1 MGAVWKSRCPTGLK
15 AGELRADVTPMNN
28 LALISIAIADDHPI
42 FLEGL
47 KLLLNESADMR
58 VVGTATSGRAAI
70 DMVRALKPDVLLL
83 DLAMPELSGLDVLRE
98 LQSQLSGESRVRVVM
113 LTAGIDDDQQLT
125 ALQEGACG
133 ILLKQAAADAL
144 FKCIRTVMA
153 GQYWVGR
160 EAVASVVTALRRARV
175 PTQPLPFGL
184 TPRQMMIVH
193 EVAAGAT
200 NRDVA
205 GSLHMR
211 EDTVKH
217 HLSSI
222 YDKCGVSNRV
232 ELAMFAINHGLL
244 KTE

>member
-1 MGAVWKSRCPTGLK
+1 MS
-15 AGELRADVTPMNN
+15 D
-28 LALISIAIADDHPI
+28 LAPISIVIADDHPI

-47 KLLLNESADMR
+47 KLLLHEVPDMR
-58 VVGTATSGRAAI
+58 VVGTATTGRAAI
-70 DMVRALKPDVLLL
+70 DVVRTLKPDVLLL
-83 DLAMPELSGLDVLRE
+83 DLAMPHLSGLEVLRD
-98 LQSQLSGESRVRVVM
+98 LQSQLDGEGRVRVVV

-125 ALQEGACG
+125 ALEEGACG
-133 ILLKQAAADAL
+133 ILLKQAAAEVL

-153 GQYWVGR
+153 GQFWVGR
-160 EAVASVVTALRRARV
+160 EAVASVVSALRRARV
-175 PTQPLPFGL
+175 PANSLPFGL
-184 TPRQMMIVH
+184 TARQLTIVH

-205 GSLHMR
+205 GLLHLR

-232 ELAMFAINHGLL
+232 ELAMFAVNHGLL
-244 KTE
+244 KPE

>member
-1 MGAVWKSRCPTGLK
+1 MSNAAP
-15 AGELRADVTPMNN
+15 
-28 LALISIAIADDHPI
+28 ISIVIADDHPI

-47 KLLLNESADMR
+47 KLLLQESPDMR
-58 VVGTATSGRAAI
+58 VVGTAVSGRAAI
-70 DMVRALKPDVLLL
+70 DMVRALRPDVLLL
-83 DLAMPELSGLDVLRE
+83 DLAMPDVSGLGVLRD
-98 LQSQLSGESRVRVVM
+98 LQGQLTGEGRVRVVM
-113 LTAGIDDDQQLT
+113 LTAGIDDDQQLA

-133 ILLKQAAADAL
+133 ILLKQAAAEAL

-160 EAVASVVTALRRARV
+160 EAVATVVTALRRSRV
-175 PTQPLPFGL
+175 PAQPLPFGL
-184 TPRQMMIVH
+184 TPRQLTIVH

-205 GSLHMR
+205 GLLHMR

-244 KTE
+244 KN

>member
-1 MGAVWKSRCPTGLK
+1 MNGLS
-15 AGELRADVTPMNN
+15 T
-28 LALISIAIADDHPI
+28 ISIVIADDHPI

-47 KLLLNESADMR
+47 KLLLHELPDMR
-58 VVGTATSGRAAI
+58 VVGTATTGRAAI
-70 DMVRALKPDVLLL
+70 DAVHALRPDVLLL
-83 DLAMPELSGLDVLRE
+83 DLAMPQVSGLDVLRE
-98 LQSQLSGESRVRVVM
+98 LHGQLDGERRVRVVV
-113 LTAGIDDDQQLT
+113 LTAGIDDEQQLE
-125 ALQEGACG
+125 ALEEGACG
-133 ILLKQAAADAL
+133 ILLKQAAAEVL

-160 EAVASVVTALRRARV
+160 ESVASVVAALRRARV
-175 PTQPLPFGL
+175 PTDSLPFGL
-184 TPRQMMIVH
+184 TPRQMTIVH

-205 GSLHMR
+205 GLLHMR

-232 ELAMFAINHGLL
+232 ELAMFAVNHGLL
-244 KTE
+244 KSE